1 MKLVG
6 ITVAADVV
14 IDEIIVDLDTIA
26 LITSNEEIKYVMKID
41 KSLDEFSLLKKKLA
55 NKWKRTKHKQKG
67 TFLILLLVISN
78 YPVIA
83 GLLVLKSLNM

>member
-1 MKLVG
+1 MKNILKSSAQCILKLVG

-55 NKWKRTKHKQKG
+55 N
-67 TFLILLLVISN
+67 N
-78 YPVIA
+78 
-83 GLLVLKSLNM
+83 